1 MTARKV
7 GPPIDPQVRNVRS
20 RGGVPHAGGVKSQMT
35 LDAQRTRRDLIL
47 ATVTHDK
54 LRAMVEALVARVIND
69 GDARA
74 WAALEPWIFGARP
87 HKIEVES
94 NKATVVAFQF
104 PDWWKPPSVDGGD
117 ELEGEEVEVV
127 TIEGQAVE
135 LPALPLP
142 HSVHVVAGR

>member
-7 GPPIDPQVRNVRS
+7 GPPIDPPVRNVRS
-20 RGGVPHAGGVKSQMT
+20 RGGVPHAGGVKTQQT
-35 LDAQRTRRDLIL
+35 QDAQRNRRDLIL
-47 ATVTHDK
+47 ATATLDK
-54 LRAMVEALVARVIND
+54 VREMVEALVARVIND

-104 PDWWKPPSVDGGD
+104 PDWWKPPSVEMED
-117 ELEGEEVEVV
+117 ELDGEEVEVV

-142 HSVHVVAGR
+142 KPAVVVRR